1 MAASS
6 SNKNQVTDRS
16 KKVNSIDTQKI
27 DELTTKVDQL
37 LKNNQGKSSSWKKLH
52 RAIQKAAPETERQ
65 QRISR
70 SEIQEKIKALFT
82 EALTLSLKVII
93 DKLDIMDV
101 EPLQLTLV
109 FVNSSAS
116 VPYSSIRDLPNGF
129 NYLAHQRLAI
139 IDPDSGDQPLF
150 NEDKSIVVTV
160 NGEIYNHEE
169 LRKGLKNHKF
179 HTGSDC
185 DVIAHLYEEHGENFV
200 DMLDG
205 IFSFVLLDT
214 RDNSFMVAR
223 DAKKYFGYRLRHRGP
238 DWSGIYQNGF
248 NYLAH
253 QRLAIIDPDS
263 GDQPLFNE
271 DKSIVVTVN
280 GEIYNHEELRKG
292 LKNHKFHTGSDCD
305 VIAHLYEEHGENFV
319 DMLDGIFSFVLLDT
333 RDNSFMVARD
343 AVGVT
348 SLYIG
353 WGLDGS
359 LWVSSE
365 MKGLHE
371 DCEHFEAFPP
381 GHLYSSKSGGGF
393 KQWYNPPWFNESVPS
408 TPYEP
413 LAIRSA
419 FEDVR
424 KLFFFFFFLAVI
436 KRLMTDVPFG
446 VLLSGGLDSSLVA
459 SITARHLAGTKA
471 AKRWGPQLHSFC
483 VGLEGSPDLKAGKE
497 VAEYLGTVHH
507 EFHFTVQ
514 DGIDAIEDVIYHV
527 ETYDVTTI
535 RASTPMFLM
544 SRKIKSLGVKMV
556 LSGEG
561 SDEIFGGY
569 LYFHK
574 APNKQE
580 FHQETCRK
588 AVIKRLMTDVPFGV
602 LLSGGLDS
610 SLVASITARHL
621 AGTKAAKRWG
631 PQLHSFCVGLEGSPD
646 LKAGKEVAEYLGTV
660 HHEFHFTVQDGI
672 DAIEDVIYHVET
684 YDVTTIR
691 ASTPMFLMS
700 RKIKSLGVKMVLSGE
715 GSDEIFGGYLYFHKA
730 PNKQEFHQETC
741 RKIKALHKYDCLRA
755 NKATS
760 AFGLEARVPF
770 LDKEFINTAMS
781 LDPESKMIKPEE
793 GRIEKWVLRRAFDDE
808 ERPYLPKHILYRQ
821 KEQFSDGVGYS
832 WIDGLKAHAAENV
845 NDKMMSNAAFIFPH
859 NTPLTKEAYYYRM
872 IFERFFPQNSARL
885 TVPGGATVACSTAKA
900 VEWDASWS
908 NNMDPSGRAAIGVHL
923 SAYDGSKVAL
933 PLPTPHKA
941 IDDIPMM
948 MGQEV
953 VIQT

>member
-1 MAASS
+1 MCGILAVLGCSDDSQA
-6 SNKNQVTDRS
+6 KRVR
-16 KKVNSIDTQKI
+16 VL
-27 DELTTKVDQL
+27 EL
-37 LKNNQGKSSSWKKLH
+37 
-52 RAIQKAAPETERQ
+52 
-65 QRISR
+65 SR
-70 SEIQEKIKALFT
+70 
-82 EALTLSLKVII
+82 
-93 DKLDIMDV
+93 
-101 EPLQLTLV
+101 
-109 FVNSSAS
+109 
-116 VPYSSIRDLPNGF
+116 
-129 NYLAHQRLAI
+129 
-139 IDPDSGDQPLF
+139 
-150 NEDKSIVVTV
+150 
-160 NGEIYNHEE
+160 
-169 LRKGLKNHKF
+169 
-179 HTGSDC
+179 
-185 DVIAHLYEEHGENFV
+185 
-200 DMLDG
+200 
-205 IFSFVLLDT
+205 
-214 RDNSFMVAR
+214 
-223 DAKKYFGYRLRHRGP
+223 RLRHRGP

-253 QRLAIIDPDS
+253 QRLAIIDPAS

-419 FEDVR
+419 FED
-424 KLFFFFFFLAVI
+424 
-436 KRLMTDVPFG
+436 
-446 VLLSGGLDSSLVA
+446 
-459 SITARHLAGTKA
+459 
-471 AKRWGPQLHSFC
+471 
-483 VGLEGSPDLKAGKE
+483 
-497 VAEYLGTVHH
+497 
-507 EFHFTVQ
+507 
-514 DGIDAIEDVIYHV
+514 
-527 ETYDVTTI
+527 
-535 RASTPMFLM
+535 
-544 SRKIKSLGVKMV
+544 
-556 LSGEG
+556 
-561 SDEIFGGY
+561 
-569 LYFHK
+569 
-574 APNKQE
+574 
-580 FHQETCRK
+580 

-933 PLPTPHKA
+933 PLPAPHKA

>member
-1 MAASS
+1 MCGILAVLGCSDDSQA
-6 SNKNQVTDRS
+6 KRVR
-16 KKVNSIDTQKI
+16 VL
-27 DELTTKVDQL
+27 ELSRRL
-37 LKNNQGKSSSWKKLH
+37 RH
-52 RAIQKAAPETERQ
+52 RGPDWSGIYQ
-65 QRISR
+65 
-70 SEIQEKIKALFT
+70 
-82 EALTLSLKVII
+82 
-93 DKLDIMDV
+93 
-101 EPLQLTLV
+101 
-109 FVNSSAS
+109 
-116 VPYSSIRDLPNGF
+116 NGD

-150 NEDKSIVVTV
+150 NEDKTIVVTV

-169 LRKGLKNHKF
+169 LRKRLKNHKF

-185 DVIAHLYEEHGENFV
+185 EVIAHLYEEHGEEFV

-205 IFSFVLLDT
+205 VFSFVLLNT

-223 DAKKYFGYRLRHRGP
+223 DA
-238 DWSGIYQNGF
+238 I
-248 NYLAH
+248 
-253 QRLAIIDPDS
+253 
-263 GDQPLFNE
+263 
-271 DKSIVVTVN
+271 
-280 GEIYNHEELRKG
+280 
-292 LKNHKFHTGSDCD
+292 
-305 VIAHLYEEHGENFV
+305 
-319 DMLDGIFSFVLLDT
+319 
-333 RDNSFMVARD
+333 
-343 AVGVT
+343 GVT
-348 SLYIG
+348 PLYIG
-353 WGLDGS
+353 WGTDGS
-359 LWVSSE
+359 VWISSE
-365 MKGLHE
+365 MKGLNE

-381 GHLYSSKSGGGF
+381 GNLYSSKSGGF
-393 KQWYNPPWFNESVPS
+393 KQWYNPPWYNEIVPS

-413 LAIRSA
+413 LALRSA
-419 FEDVR
+419 FED
-424 KLFFFFFFLAVI
+424 AVV
-436 KRLMTDVPFG
+436 KRLMSDVPFG

-459 SITARHLAGTKA
+459 SITARHLEETKA
-471 AKRWGPQLHSFC
+471 SKLHSFC

-497 VAEYLGTVHH
+497 VAEYLGTEHH

-580 FHQETCRK
+580 
-588 AVIKRLMTDVPFGV
+588 L
-602 LLSGGLDS
+602 
-610 SLVASITARHL
+610 
-621 AGTKAAKRWG
+621 
-631 PQLHSFCVGLEGSPD
+631 
-646 LKAGKEVAEYLGTV
+646 
-660 HHEFHFTVQDGI
+660 
-672 DAIEDVIYHVET
+672 
-684 YDVTTIR
+684 
-691 ASTPMFLMS
+691 
-700 RKIKSLGVKMVLSGE
+700 
-715 GSDEIFGGYLYFHKA
+715 
-730 PNKQEFHQETC
+730 HQETC

-770 LDKEFINTAMS
+770 LDKDFINTAMS

-793 GRIEKWVLRRAFDDE
+793 NRIEKWVLRRAFDDE

-845 NDKMMSNAAFIFPH
+845 NDRMMSNAAHIFPH

-923 SAYDGSKVAL
+923 SAYDGSKVVL
-933 PLPTPHKA
+933 PVAPLKA
-941 IDDIPMM
+941 IDDMPMM
-948 MGQEV
+948 RGQGV

>member
-1 MAASS
+1 MCGILAVLGCSDDSQA
-6 SNKNQVTDRS
+6 KRVR
-16 KKVNSIDTQKI
+16 VL
-27 DELTTKVDQL
+27 ELSRRL
-37 LKNNQGKSSSWKKLH
+37 RH
-52 RAIQKAAPETERQ
+52 RGPDWSGIYQ
-65 QRISR
+65 
-70 SEIQEKIKALFT
+70 
-82 EALTLSLKVII
+82 
-93 DKLDIMDV
+93 
-101 EPLQLTLV
+101 
-109 FVNSSAS
+109 
-116 VPYSSIRDLPNGF
+116 NGD

-139 IDPDSGDQPLF
+139 VDPDSGDQPLF
-150 NEDKSIVVTV
+150 NEDKTIVVTV

-169 LRKGLKNHKF
+169 LRKRLKNHKF

-185 DVIAHLYEEHGENFV
+185 EVIAHLYEEHGEEFV

-205 IFSFVLLDT
+205 VFSFVLLNT
-214 RDNSFMVAR
+214 KDNSFMVAR
-223 DAKKYFGYRLRHRGP
+223 DA
-238 DWSGIYQNGF
+238 I
-248 NYLAH
+248 
-253 QRLAIIDPDS
+253 
-263 GDQPLFNE
+263 
-271 DKSIVVTVN
+271 
-280 GEIYNHEELRKG
+280 
-292 LKNHKFHTGSDCD
+292 
-305 VIAHLYEEHGENFV
+305 
-319 DMLDGIFSFVLLDT
+319 
-333 RDNSFMVARD
+333 
-343 AVGVT
+343 GVT
-348 SLYIG
+348 PLYIG

-359 LWVSSE
+359 VWVSSE
-365 MKGLHE
+365 MKGLNE
-371 DCEHFEAFPP
+371 DCEHFESFPP
-381 GHLYSSKSGGGF
+381 GNLYSSKSGGF
-393 KQWYNPPWFNESVPS
+393 KQWYNPPWYNEVVPS

-413 LAIRSA
+413 LALRRA
-419 FEDVR
+419 FED
-424 KLFFFFFFLAVI
+424 AVV
-436 KRLMTDVPFG
+436 KRLMSDVPFG

-459 SITARHLAGTKA
+459 AITARHLEETKA
-471 AKRWGPQLHSFC
+471 SKLHSFC

-497 VAEYLGTVHH
+497 VAEYLGTEHH

-514 DGIDAIEDVIYHV
+514 DGIDAIEDVIFHV

-580 FHQETCRK
+580 
-588 AVIKRLMTDVPFGV
+588 L
-602 LLSGGLDS
+602 
-610 SLVASITARHL
+610 
-621 AGTKAAKRWG
+621 
-631 PQLHSFCVGLEGSPD
+631 
-646 LKAGKEVAEYLGTV
+646 
-660 HHEFHFTVQDGI
+660 
-672 DAIEDVIYHVET
+672 
-684 YDVTTIR
+684 
-691 ASTPMFLMS
+691 
-700 RKIKSLGVKMVLSGE
+700 
-715 GSDEIFGGYLYFHKA
+715 
-730 PNKQEFHQETC
+730 HQETC

-793 GRIEKWVLRRAFDDE
+793 KRIEKWVLRKAFDDD

-845 NDKMMSNAAFIFPH
+845 NDRMMSNAAHIFPH

-908 NNMDPSGRAAIGVHL
+908 NNMDPSGRAAIGVHV

-933 PLPTPHKA
+933 PVQPLKA
-941 IDDIPMM
+941 INDLPMM
-948 MGQEV
+948 RGQGV

>member
-1 MAASS
+1 MCGILAVLGCSDDSQA
-6 SNKNQVTDRS
+6 KRVR
-16 KKVNSIDTQKI
+16 VL
-27 DELTTKVDQL
+27 ELSRRQYIFPL
-37 LKNNQGKSSSWKKLH
+37 LRH
-52 RAIQKAAPETERQ
+52 RGPDWSGLYQ
-65 QRISR
+65 
-70 SEIQEKIKALFT
+70 
-82 EALTLSLKVII
+82 
-93 DKLDIMDV
+93 
-101 EPLQLTLV
+101 
-109 FVNSSAS
+109 
-116 VPYSSIRDLPNGF
+116 NGD
-129 NYLAHQRLAI
+129 NYLAHQRLAV
-139 IDPDSGDQPLF
+139 IDPASGDQPLF
-150 NEDKSIVVTV
+150 NEDKTIVVTV

-169 LRKGLKNHKF
+169 LRKRLKNHKF
-179 HTGSDC
+179 RTGSDC
-185 DVIAHLYEEHGENFV
+185 EVIAHLYEEYGVDFV

-223 DAKKYFGYRLRHRGP
+223 DA
-238 DWSGIYQNGF
+238 I
-248 NYLAH
+248 
-253 QRLAIIDPDS
+253 
-263 GDQPLFNE
+263 
-271 DKSIVVTVN
+271 
-280 GEIYNHEELRKG
+280 
-292 LKNHKFHTGSDCD
+292 
-305 VIAHLYEEHGENFV
+305 
-319 DMLDGIFSFVLLDT
+319 
-333 RDNSFMVARD
+333 
-343 AVGVT
+343 GVT

-359 LWVSSE
+359 VWISSE
-365 MKGLHE
+365 MKGLND
-371 DCEHFEAFPP
+371 DCEHFETFPP
-381 GHLYSSKSGGGF
+381 GHFYSSKLGGF

-413 LAIRSA
+413 LAIRRA
-419 FEDVR
+419 FEN
-424 KLFFFFFFLAVI
+424 AVI

-471 AKRWGPQLHSFC
+471 AKQWGPQLHSFC

-507 EFHFTVQ
+507 EFHFLVQ

-561 SDEIFGGY
+561 ADEIFGGY

-574 APNKQE
+574 APNK
-580 FHQETCRK
+580 K
-588 AVIKRLMTDVPFGV
+588 
-602 LLSGGLDS
+602 
-610 SLVASITARHL
+610 
-621 AGTKAAKRWG
+621 
-631 PQLHSFCVGLEGSPD
+631 
-646 LKAGKEVAEYLGTV
+646 
-660 HHEFHFTVQDGI
+660 
-672 DAIEDVIYHVET
+672 
-684 YDVTTIR
+684 
-691 ASTPMFLMS
+691 
-700 RKIKSLGVKMVLSGE
+700 
-715 GSDEIFGGYLYFHKA
+715 
-730 PNKQEFHQETC
+730 EFHQETC

-755 NKATS
+755 NKSTS

-770 LDKEFINTAMS
+770 LDKDFINTAMS

-832 WIDGLKAHAAENV
+832 WIDGLKDHAAQNV
-845 NDKMMSNAAFIFPH
+845 NDKMMSNAGHIFPH
-859 NTPLTKEAYYYRM
+859 NTPNTKEAYYYRM

-923 SAYDGSKVAL
+923 SAYDGKNVAL
-933 PLPTPHKA
+933 TIPPLKA
-941 IDDIPMM
+941 IDNMPMM
-948 MGQEV
+948 MGQGV
-953 VIQT
+953 VIQS